1 MFIVKTE
8 LVVQAKALKLG
19 LCIVSLLKSS
29 INLLEFPSFIIVT
42 PSEVAITTL
51 PPVIS
56 KALTF
61 SNESCK
67 IVSISTILKSRIA
80 SFFSFLQLKKVVGDK
95 LEQLHIT
102 SGTLDE
108 INRSEASYMIE
119 QSFTNNPMP
128 ACTRMCSKPFYETT
142 KQSRMHN
149 TNYGA
154 LVKNL
159 KKSRLDAE

>member
-1 MFIVKTE
+1 MTIFPKCKHRDDQVPAMRVDGYIVP
-8 LVVQAKALKLG
+8 
-19 LCIVSLLKSS
+19 CCH
-29 INLLEFPSFIIVT
+29 
-42 PSEVAITTL
+42 VAGE
-51 PPVIS
+51 P
-56 KALTF
+56 
-61 SNESCK
+61 E
-67 IVSISTILKSRIA
+67 
-80 SFFSFLQLKKVVGDK
+80 FLQLKKVVGDK
-95 LEQLHIT
+95 IEQLHIT